1 MTRRSLHRSLPSAL
15 TGAALAM
22 TLVASSA
29 FTPAYAIAPTA
40 AVAGT
45 TAGTVAV
52 APAISWEA
60 CAGLP
65 VSPAGLDCGKVA
77 VPRDYGDP
85 RAGTIDVAV
94 IRAKATGTRIGSLV
108 MNFGGG
114 GNGVINLAASHQKYA
129 ALREHYDLVSFD
141 PRGSG
146 GTSPLVCGSG
156 AVADRLFAVNP
167 GVRNPDDRKAF
178 LQATADFVRACEKG
192 SGGILPHA
200 GMGDTA
206 RDMDR
211 LRAALGEDR
220 LDYYGMSLGSVLGGV
235 YATLYPQRVGRMVL
249 DAGLNPRQSLV
260 EVVKQLTRTSQ
271 LAYERF
277 LAWCVKKGCDL
288 GKDTK
293 VVNGAIEGLVER
305 LKSKPLKV
313 GDRPLGASLAITALQ
328 AAGGGEPF
336 WRELEARLAQ
346 AIKGD
351 GDPLLKLADAITGR
365 QDGAYPSLGVFGSA
379 PYNSAVY
386 CRDRERPAV
395 RDLPRIEA
403 ELTRISPIFGQL
415 SPTTAF
421 LIPTCAQWPVP
432 VDPEGRTVRHTGLAP
447 IVVINSEKDTAAPT
461 KEAASLT
468 RQLTN
473 GVLVT
478 YGGDLHAAYPAGGPC
493 VIGVVEDYMVTGKVP
508 AKGTSCPAA

>member
-1 MTRRSLHRSLPSAL
+1 ML
-15 TGAALAM
+15 TGAALTMA
-22 TLVASSA
+22 LVTSSG
-29 FTPAYAIAPTA
+29 FTPANAI
-40 AVAGT
+40 AVAG
-45 TAGTVAV
+45 
-52 APAISWEA
+52 APPLDESRAISWGP
-60 CAGLP
+60 CTGLP
-65 VSPAGLDCGKVA
+65 VPTAGLDCGRLT
-77 VPRDYGDP
+77 VPLDYGNP
-85 RAGTIDVAV
+85 GAGSIDVAV

-129 ALREHYDLVSFD
+129 ALRERYDLVSFD

-146 GTSPLVCGSG
+146 GTSPPACGSG

-167 GVRNPDDRKAF
+167 GVGNPADRKAF
-178 LQATADFVRACEKG
+178 LQATVDFVRACEKG
-192 SGGILPHA
+192 SGGMLPHA

-211 LRAALGEDR
+211 LRAALGENK
-220 LDYYGMSLGSVLGGV
+220 LNYYGMSLGSVLGGV
-235 YATLYPQRVGRMVL
+235 YATLHPQRVGRMVL
-249 DAGLNPRQSLV
+249 DAGLNPRQSVV
-260 EVVKQLTRTSQ
+260 EVARQLTRASQ
-271 LAYERF
+271 LFYERF
-277 LAWCVKKGCDL
+277 LSWCVEKGCDL

-293 VVNGAIEGLVER
+293 AVNGAIEGLVER
-305 LKSKPLKV
+305 LKSRPLKG
-313 GDRPLGASLAITALQ
+313 GDRPLGASLAITALL
-328 AAGGGEPF
+328 AVSGGEPY
-336 WRELEARLAQ
+336 WQELEARLAQ

-351 GDPLLKLADAITGR
+351 GDPLLKLADAIAGR
-365 QDGAYPSLGVFGSA
+365 QNGTYPSLGVFGSA

-415 SPTTAF
+415 SPTTGF

-432 VDPEGRTVRHTGLAP
+432 VDPEGRTVRHTGPAP
-447 IVVINSEKDTAAPT
+447 IVVISSEQDTAAPT

-493 VIGVVEDYMVTGKVP
+493 IAAVVEDYVVTGKVP